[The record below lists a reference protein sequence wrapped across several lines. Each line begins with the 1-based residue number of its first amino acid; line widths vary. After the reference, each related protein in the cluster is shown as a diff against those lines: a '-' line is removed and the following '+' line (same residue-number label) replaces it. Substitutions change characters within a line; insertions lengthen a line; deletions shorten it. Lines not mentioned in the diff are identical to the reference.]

1 MLIVDDFGV
10 EHMRK
15 VHRELLLRES
25 RKYCTKVTEV
35 WTDSLYV
42 YITLDWNYTDK
53 WVDISIPGFENPLD
67 SNLSISSGFQVLE
80 TYSLD

>member
-15 VHRELLLRES
+15 VHREFLLRES
-25 RKYCTKVTEV
+25 RKYCTKVTED

-42 YITLDWNYTDK
+42 DITLDWNYTDK